1 MLKQLGQTFSQRFPL
16 EAIVWICSLALLL
29 IFEPSGSHYSLCLF
43 SNIGLTF
50 CPGCGLGHAISY
62 LFHGDLVASFNS
74 HPMAIL
80 VVAVLGYR
88 IITLVYQNNQ
98 KTN

>member
-1 MLKQLGQTFSQRFPL
+1 MLKQFGQTFSQRFPL
-16 EAIVWICSLALLL
+16 EAIVWMCSLALLL
-29 IFEPSGSHYSLCLF
+29 IFEPSGNHYSFCLF

-74 HPMAIL
+74 HPMAIP

-88 IITLVYQNNQ
+88 IITLVYQNNL
-98 KTN
+98 KSN